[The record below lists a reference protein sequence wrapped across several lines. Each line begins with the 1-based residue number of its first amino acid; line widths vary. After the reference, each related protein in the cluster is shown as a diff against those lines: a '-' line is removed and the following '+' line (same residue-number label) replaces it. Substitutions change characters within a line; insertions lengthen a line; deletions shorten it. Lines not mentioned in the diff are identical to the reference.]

1 MPKEKFN
8 NLEINICQYHF
19 NSRLQYIAF
28 VFVFCTWEN
37 WGYSFLPLNQ
47 RNIVLIFGI
56 FELR

>member
-37 WGYSFLPLNQ
+37 GVFIPSTKSNEYCI
-47 RNIVLIFGI
+47 NIWYL
-56 FELR
+56 